1 MCFLICS
8 FLCES
13 NASIGRFVV
22 LVLIRNGLLGSGVI
36 FYSYNVGFKIL
47 DFLGLDLN
55 FNSMQEV
62 RV

>member
-1 MCFLICS
+1 MSLFRKCVFLICS

-36 FYSYNVGFKIL
+36 FYSYNVGFKI
-47 DFLGLDLN
+47 
-55 FNSMQEV
+55 
-62 RV
+62 